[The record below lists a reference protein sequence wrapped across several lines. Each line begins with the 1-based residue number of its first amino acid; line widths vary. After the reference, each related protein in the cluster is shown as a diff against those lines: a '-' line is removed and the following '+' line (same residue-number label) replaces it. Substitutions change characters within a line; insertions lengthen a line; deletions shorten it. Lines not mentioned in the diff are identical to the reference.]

1 MLKWDKTHK
10 ALRITEPTFI
20 RALPTL
26 SAPWLLTRTACLEGK
41 AHQGGIGCKYHP
53 PSPDT
58 PKYVPFTK
66 RRNFCSRKKPPRQ
79 TPKSKW
85 LQNNSF
91 CQLIIISNKLWLIII
106 LYIFVLLLKA
116 VVCPVSPVRCSR
128 DSVQDCSLG
137 GAVQQ
142 AGCGAQP
149 WSLLSERWSALWKP
163 QGPLVPT
170 VKQCESTGPFT
181 FQHS

>member
-1 MLKWDKTHK
+1 MHK
-10 ALRITEPTFI
+10 ALRITEPNLI

-41 AHQGGIGCKYHP
+41 AHQGGNGCKYYP

-66 RRNFCSRKKPPRQ
+66 RRNFCSRKKPLRQ
-79 TPKSKW
+79 TPNSKW

-106 LYIFVLLLKA
+106 LYIFFLLLKA
-116 VVCPVSPVRCSR
+116 VVCPVIPVRCSR
-128 DSVQDCSLG
+128 DSGQDCSLG
-137 GAVQQ
+137 GA
-142 AGCGAQP
+142 G
-149 WSLLSERWSALWKP
+149 SKP
-163 QGPLVPT
+163 AVEPDREDFTKSSIRKVIST
-170 VKQCESTGPFT
+170 VKAPGAIGSYSQQCESTGPFT